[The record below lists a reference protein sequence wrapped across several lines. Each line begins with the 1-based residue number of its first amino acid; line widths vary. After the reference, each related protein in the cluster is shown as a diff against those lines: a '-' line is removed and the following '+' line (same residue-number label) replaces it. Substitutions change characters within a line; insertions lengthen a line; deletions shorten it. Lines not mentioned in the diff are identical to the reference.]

1 MSLCVVKKILLV
13 AANTAGKYPDPD
25 VPQPSYLASTP
36 LTNCSAPDVKV
47 SQHIC
52 NVDVTCSWLG
62 LHLHISFCLGW
73 LKSNKL
79 TELSKVL

>member
-1 MSLCVVKKILLV
+1 MSLCVVKNILLV
-13 AANTAGKYPDPD
+13 AANTAGKCPDPD

-36 LTNCSAPDVKV
+36 LTNCSAADVEV
-47 SQHIC
+47 SQYIC
-52 NVDVTCSWLG
+52 NVVVKCSWLG
-62 LHLHISFCLGW
+62 LHLNISLCLGW